1 MTEAGSAES
10 SIDPHGQPPKTE
22 QLLRTHDWAATPI
35 GPQKAWPV
43 SLRIAINLV
52 MRSKVPMVILWGPDG
67 VMIYNDAYAEFAGA
81 RHPVLFGSY
90 VRDGWPE
97 VAAFNDNVMKE
108 VLAGRT
114 LTYRHEELT
123 LFRNGHPEQV
133 WMNLDCSP
141 IENEATEV
149 VGVLAIV
156 VETTDLVRA
165 TKRIATEH
173 QRLQRLFE
181 QAPTF
186 MAMTIGPTHIFE
198 MANPGYQR
206 LVGSR
211 EIIGKPVREAL
222 PEVVEQG
229 FLEMLN
235 RAFRTAE
242 AVLGTGLLVFL
253 QRQAGESQEERYV
266 DFVFQPIRNEA
277 GEVDRIFIQGS
288 DVTDRVLAE
297 RHQRLLMRELD
308 HRLKNTLAIVHA
320 IASRTLRDASSTEEA
335 NEKLGD
341 RIRALAR
348 AQDVLT
354 TPLGEQGDIRAVV
367 ASALLPH
374 LDQSSDSFHIEGPA
388 LKLTPSAATALS
400 LALHELATN
409 AVKHGALSTPEG
421 QVEILWGF
429 ETGNNVSLLKFS
441 WRETGGPRVVRPS
454 RRGFGTRL
462 IERGLALELGGTAH
476 LDFLPEGLAFALE
489 VDVDKIR

>member
-1 MTEAGSAES
+1 
-10 SIDPHGQPPKTE
+10 
-22 QLLRTHDWAATPI
+22 
-35 GPQKAWPV
+35 
-43 SLRIAINLV
+43 
-52 MRSKVPMVILWGPDG
+52 MRFKVPMVLLWGPDG
-67 VMIYNDAYAEFAGA
+67 VMIYNDAYAGFAGA
-81 RHPVLFGSY
+81 RHPALFGSC

-97 VAAFNDNVMKE
+97 VAAFNDNVLKE
-108 VLAGRT
+108 VLAGRS
-114 LTYRHEELT
+114 LAYRHEELT
-123 LFRNGHPEQV
+123 LFRNGHAEQV
-133 WMNLDCSP
+133 WMNLDYSP
-141 IENEATEV
+141 IENEAAEV
-149 VGVLAIV
+149 LGVLAIV

-165 TKRIATEH
+165 TERIATEH
-173 QRLQRLFE
+173 ERLQRLFE

-186 MAMTIGPTHIFE
+186 MAMTIGPSHIFE

-211 EIIGKPVREAL
+211 DILGKPVREAL

-229 FLEMLN
+229 FLDMLN
-235 RAFRTAE
+235 RAFTSGE

-253 QRQAGESQEERYV
+253 QRQAGEPQEERYV
-266 DFVFQPIRNEA
+266 DFVFQPIRSEA
-277 GEVDRIFIQGS
+277 GDVDRIFIQGS

-335 NEKLGD
+335 SEKLGD

-374 LDQSSDSFHIEGPA
+374 LDESSDGFHIEGPA
-388 LKLTPSAATALS
+388 LKLTPSAATSLS

-409 AVKHGALSTPEG
+409 ALKHGALSVPGGRVEVLWSIEG
-421 QVEILWGF
+421 
-429 ETGNNVSLLKFS
+429 GNNESLLRFS
-441 WRETGGPRVVRPS
+441 WRESGGPRVSRPT

-476 LDFLPEGLAFALE
+476 LDYLPEGLTFMLE